1 MNSEPTVNDIL
12 SFDKTA
18 PDDGRKHFLAAF
30 FLSFCF
36 GVFGADR
43 FYLGKIWTGILKLL
57 TFGGLGIWALI
68 DLSLIVSGSMTD
80 KRGRNLIDAYKYRRF
95 AKKTIAITS
104 VAFVLLILFIV
115 ATVVYITTLIMTNNG
130 INDAIWQSD
139 IYQGIF

>member
-12 SFDKTA
+12 SFDKNA
-18 PDDGRKHFLAAF
+18 PDDSSKHFLAAF

-80 KRGRNLIDAYKYRRF
+80 KQGRNLIDAYKYRKF

-104 VAFVLLILFIV
+104 IVFILSIIFII
-115 ATVVYITTLIMTNNG
+115 ATVVYITTLIMTSNG
-130 INDAIWQSD
+130 INNVIQQTD
-139 IYQGIF
+139 IYQGLF